1 METEKDIENYLTQQV
16 RKAGGICWKFTSP
29 GTRGVPDRYC
39 AVMGKS
45 FFAELKR
52 PNHKRRH
59 DEMLQ
64 KERHKALASQGV
76 KVYVLETK
84 QDIDLLFRWLTH
96 GLLPEVSHF
105 GHL

>member
-39 AVMGKS
+39 AFMGKS

-52 PNHKRRH
+52 PNHRRRA
-59 DEMLQ
+59 DEALQ
-64 KERHKALASQGV
+64 KERHKALARQGV

-84 QDIDLLFRWLTH
+84 QDIDLLFRYLEQ
-96 GLLPEVSHF
+96 GILPAVKYF

>member
-1 METEKDIENYLTQQV
+1 MENEKDIEKYLTQQV
-16 RKAGGICWKFTSP
+16 RKAGGIGWKFTSP

-52 PNHKRRH
+52 PNHRRRA
-59 DEMLQ
+59 DEALQ
-64 KERHKALASQGV
+64 KERHKALARQGV

-84 QDIDLLFRWLTH
+84 QDIDLLFRYLEH
-96 GLLPEVSHF
+96 GILPAVKYF